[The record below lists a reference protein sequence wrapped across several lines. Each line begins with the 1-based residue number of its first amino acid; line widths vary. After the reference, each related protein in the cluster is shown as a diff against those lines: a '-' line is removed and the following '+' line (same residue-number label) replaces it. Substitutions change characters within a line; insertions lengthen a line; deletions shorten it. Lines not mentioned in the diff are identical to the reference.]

1 MANVSATLREALR
14 QLRADRDRLD
24 EVLRR
29 FDHTAKP
36 TASCAKAQPIR
47 KRRRMGAQ
55 DRKAVSQHG
64 TASLTA
70 RLSSY
75 ASARL
80 AGVPVDP
87 AEEDESVRLPPQQA
101 APFLPQP

>member
-36 TASCAKAQPIR
+36 MASCAKAQPIR

-55 DRKAVSQHG
+55 DRKAVSQRMKAYWAKRRG
-64 TASLTA
+64 RGKAQRKPSQKG
-70 RLSSY
+70 S
-75 ASARL
+75 
-80 AGVPVDP
+80 
-87 AEEDESVRLPPQQA
+87 
-101 APFLPQP
+101 